1 MDKENEIAAEDDSIL
16 DKELEDSL
24 NAMKAE
30 EPKVATTQETKVE
43 SGDKPVDTEGAP
55 TSQEPKEGEVPRG
68 SDNKPETGELVFK
81 APTKGENESD
91 ASFNKRV
98 ELAELVRQRKLARSE
113 DEKNSLSKDIS
124 SVRKELST
132 LNNPINNP
140 LTKAETPN
148 NEVEPEPSDDL
159 KRLKELG
166 GVTKDELINALEE
179 REFNKNVE
187 TTVKSFVDKNPQMA
201 DEDVREVFFN
211 FVESNYNWQGKSG
224 QELNTVL
231 ELAKDAM
238 FKPSETIQERFIKGA
253 NVQEKVNSMQFPGG
267 SVSKQGIS
275 KDKQQSV
282 DELMSTPGMT
292 EEKALELLSDDED

>member
-1 MDKENEIAAEDDSIL
+1 MVDENKEIAAEDESIL
-16 DKELEDSL
+16 DKELEASL
-24 NAMKAE
+24 SAMKAE
-30 EPKVATTQETKVE
+30 MPEVATTPDTAVDEGKKPSNAAEGPTNRDHIEEESSKKETTTETE
-43 SGDKPVDTEGAP
+43 STKEIVNKA
-55 TSQEPKEGEVPRG
+55 EGETEEAFIKRA
-68 SDNKPETGELVFK
+68 EL
-81 APTKGENESD
+81 
-91 ASFNKRV
+91 
-98 ELAELVRQRKLARSE
+98 LELVRQKKLARSE
-113 DEKNSLSKDIS
+113 EERVKLSKEIFNTRREIS
-124 SVRKELST
+124 V

-292 EEKALELLSDDED
+292 EEKALELLSDDEE